1 MPKRSYSQ
9 YSNDNMNYQSNKR
22 QKYSGGY
29 KSNNPIM
36 KTSSAA
42 AQIEKKWVDTVANT
56 TPILSPNAPILVNGI
71 SSGADSSQRVGRQVT
86 MRSIDLR
93 FNATVGTTPTPANVR
108 AVLLYDA
115 QPNGSMP
122 ALPSIF
128 APGVGGNIDDTSMMN
143 LNFRDRFWVI
153 ADTTVSVSPQGP
165 EIVYRKKHRKI
176 NTDVTFSSNGG
187 TMAAISTGAVY
198 LIFLPSSAAGA
209 TAPTAAVVNYFV
221 RVKYTDQ

>member
-36 KTSSAA
+36 KTSSAS
-42 AQIEKKWVDTVANT
+42 AQIEKKWKDTSAVI
-56 TPILSPNAPILVNGI
+56 TPILSPNAPILINGI
-71 SSGADSSQRVGRQVT
+71 DVGSDISQRIGRQIT

-93 FNATVGTTPTPANVR
+93 FTASVGTTPTPANVR
-108 AVLLYDA
+108 AVLVYDA
-115 QPNGSMP
+115 QPNGTLP
-122 ALPSIF
+122 ALNTIF
-128 APGVGGNIDDTSMMN
+128 NISSSGGVHDTSMMN

-153 ADTTVSVSPQGP
+153 SDTTVSVSPQGP

-176 NTDVTFSSNGG
+176 NTDTTYSSAAS
-187 TMAAISTGAVY
+187 TIAAISTGAVY
-198 LIFLPSSAAGA
+198 LCFLPSLVAGA
-209 TAPTAAVVNYFV
+209 TTPTAAEVTYFV